1 MTNRT
6 YAAMEYLA
14 VSREEVQDAI
24 EAMSFADK
32 RELVNDY
39 EAAKVNGRILPD
51 FKTWACD
58 KVAERIVDAADA
70 HNRSWC

>member
-6 YAAMEYLA
+6 AAAMAYLT

-24 EAMSFADK
+24 EAMDFAAK
-32 RELVNDY
+32 RELVETY
-39 EAAKVNGRILPD
+39 RLAVELGRIVPD

-58 KVAERIVDAADA
+58 KVAERIVAAADA